1 MENTIAQPPG
11 ENDRAGRRDDGEQG
25 SPQKRNSA
33 ARCCTIA
40 HGRHGCGML
49 LPATAFEEFRGRFA
63 AESIA
68 APGKPNFI

>member
-1 MENTIAQPPG
+1 
-11 ENDRAGRRDDGEQG
+11 
-25 SPQKRNSA
+25 
-33 ARCCTIA
+33 
-40 HGRHGCGML
+40 ML